1 MKRPLYDKAREI
13 VRPLIEKGE
22 LIPIMALQKK
32 YGISRTVF
40 EPAVAAEKARLE
52 VLQEIDAKINKEGF
66 SIAAQKRLEICLQR
80 LEALHDR
87 RVINAAQQHLDE
99 VIYPNYF
106 KEVENAREI
115 VANRQIFSNKEYM
128 TIIRALHPDSSSVEN
143 RAEAFLL
150 VKKQEHR
157 LRPPERERQINVSS
171 FPTIEEIR
179 RRAEAIK
186 AEDAAKREAAKV
198 KAAETRARKVKEN
211 GNV

>member
-1 MKRPLYDKAREI
+1 MKRPLFDRAREI
-13 VRPLIEKGE
+13 VRSLIENDE
-22 LIPIMALQKK
+22 LISVMALQKK

-52 VLQEIDAKINKEGF
+52 VLREIDAKIKKDGF
-66 SIAAQKRLEICLQR
+66 NLTAEKRLYFALKRQEASFEQR
-80 LEALHDR
+80 
-87 RVINAAQQHLDE
+87 VVNAAQQHLDE
-99 VIYPNYF
+99 IVYPSYF

-128 TIIRALHPDSSSVEN
+128 TIIRSLHPDSSNAEN

-157 LRPPERERQINVSS
+157 LRPPERERQAIKS

-179 RRAEAIK
+179 RRADALK
-186 AEDAAKREAAKV
+186 AEDAAKREAARA